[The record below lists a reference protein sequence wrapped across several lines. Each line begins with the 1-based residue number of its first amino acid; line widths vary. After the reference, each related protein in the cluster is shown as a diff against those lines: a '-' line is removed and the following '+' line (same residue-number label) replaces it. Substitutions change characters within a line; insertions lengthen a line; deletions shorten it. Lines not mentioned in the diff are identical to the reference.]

1 MSNYDKMLEDA
12 RLRFTGYDMS
22 ALARMPGVEDRGT
35 YLATRFFARQVVVD
49 KATGMITLDGKT
61 ANFSQGLSIY
71 DWLCDRKPDAV
82 PAGEYCPV
90 GSLPGV
96 FVGGSGL
103 GMKPGRL
110 AAAIDRKPDAFRRC
124 CEALGGE
131 EMAMGDMGYRLEIFP
146 GLDLCLKF
154 YFADEEF
161 PPSLTLLWDRNI
173 LRFVRYETV
182 YYIAGCLQER
192 LLEML

>member
-35 YLATRFFARQVVVD
+35 HLATRFFAREVLAD
-49 KATGMITLDGKT
+49 KTTGEITLDGKQ
-61 ANFSQGLSIY
+61 AGFSEGLSIY
-71 DWLCDRKPDAV
+71 DWLCDRKADAA
-82 PAGEYCPV
+82 PAGEYCSV

-103 GMKPGRL
+103 GMKPQRL
-110 AAAIDRKPDAFRRC
+110 ADAIDRDPDAFRRC

-131 EMAMGDMGYRLEIFP
+131 AAAMGDMGYRLEIFP
-146 GLDLCLKF
+146 GLSMCLKF

-161 PPSLTLLWDRNI
+161 PPSLTLLWDKNI

>member
-35 YLATRFFARQVVVD
+35 QLATRFFAREVLVD
-49 KATGMITLDGKT
+49 KVTGQITLDGEK
-61 ANFSQGLSIY
+61 AGFSQGLSIY
-71 DWLCDRKPDAV
+71 DWLCDRAPDAV
-82 PAGEYCPV
+82 AAGEVCPV

-103 GMKPGRL
+103 GIKPQRL
-110 AAAIDRKPDAFRRC
+110 ATIIHDDPDAFRRC
-124 CEALGGE
+124 CEVLGGRE
-131 EMAMGDMGYRLEIFP
+131 VPMGDIGYRLEIFP
-146 GLDLCLKF
+146 GLPMCLKF

-161 PPSLTLLWDRNI
+161 PPSLTFLWDKNI

-192 LLEML
+192 LLGML

>member
-22 ALARMPGVEDRGT
+22 ALARMPGVEDRGAQ
-35 YLATRFFARQVVVD
+35 LATRFFAREVLVD
-49 KATGMITLDGKT
+49 KVTGQITLDGEK
-61 ANFSQGLSIY
+61 AGFSQGLSIY
-71 DWLCDRKPDAV
+71 DWLYDRAPDAV
-82 PAGEYCPV
+82 AAGEFCPV

-103 GMKPGRL
+103 GIKPQRL
-110 AAAIDRKPDAFRRC
+110 ATIIHDDPDAFRRG
-124 CEALGGE
+124 CEALGGRE
-131 EMAMGDMGYRLEIFP
+131 VPMGDIGYRLEIFP
-146 GLDLCLKF
+146 GLPMCLKF

-161 PPSLTLLWDRNI
+161 PPSLTFLWDKNI

-192 LLEML
+192 LLGML